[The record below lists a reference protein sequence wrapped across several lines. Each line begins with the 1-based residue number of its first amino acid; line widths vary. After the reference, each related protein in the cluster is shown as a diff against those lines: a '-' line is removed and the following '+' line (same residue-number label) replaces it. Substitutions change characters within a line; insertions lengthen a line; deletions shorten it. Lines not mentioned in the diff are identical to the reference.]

1 MTSQKSLKNNVNKN
15 DFKRSLIGSLPFPL
29 IALVLLFTMVTIPV
43 FDYVTAEEFLMAKE
57 HTEISMFFTPHST
70 FYYSFDLLPIGM
82 VICGMLTALKSFSFM
97 LSKKQVNVFLS
108 LGVKRKTM
116 VTNRLVSGVITLF
129 LAVFL
134 PLLLIYI
141 TNIVSFGYH
150 SYQTSL
156 FLYFTALL
164 FVCGLVG
171 YSLISAMIMVSGNI
185 FEAIASALAVTA
197 IPILTFLTAFSVM
210 NYYLSGYIRGNFD
223 FETFALVLTPWT
235 MAVNLQTSDTHLKGD
250 DYYYNNRMT
259 PRIILSPL
267 HRDVPLEE
275 YKIPREYSVDWGFI
289 LPIVIWLVIAIALIG
304 VTYYLFNR
312 RKAEHAN
319 SLGKF
324 PVSRAVLGTSAFT
337 LITYVFA
344 EWFGYEVS
352 ISALFFLT
360 AFVALIAYFLIQLIL
375 TRKPKIAVKSL
386 KWSFVLVGAFAV
398 CCILIN
404 TGFLGTYNKIPDKA
418 DVKSVT
424 IEATELSGYE
434 HWIYPWEGDENFVE
448 STTDESKQ
456 AVLQVYE
463 LLKNEKA
470 IRTV

>member
-29 IALVLLFTMVTIPV
+29 IAFAILFTMVTIPV
-43 FDYVTAEEFLMAKE
+43 FQYVTAEEFLMAKE
-57 HTEISMFFTPHST
+57 HTEISMFIKEHST

-129 LAVFL
+129 LAVLL

-171 YSLISAMIMVSGNI
+171 YSLVSAMIMVSGNI

-223 FETFALVLTPWT
+223 FETFWNMCNFIYCISIYLNYCWSHCFTCCNCIRGFNHSKSR
-235 MAVNLQTSDTHLKGD
+235 VN
-250 DYYYNNRMT
+250 
-259 PRIILSPL
+259 
-267 HRDVPLEE
+267 
-275 YKIPREYSVDWGFI
+275 
-289 LPIVIWLVIAIALIG
+289 
-304 VTYYLFNR
+304 
-312 RKAEHAN
+312 
-319 SLGKF
+319 
-324 PVSRAVLGTSAFT
+324 
-337 LITYVFA
+337 
-344 EWFGYEVS
+344 
-352 ISALFFLT
+352 
-360 AFVALIAYFLIQLIL
+360 
-375 TRKPKIAVKSL
+375 
-386 KWSFVLVGAFAV
+386 
-398 CCILIN
+398 
-404 TGFLGTYNKIPDKA
+404 
-418 DVKSVT
+418 
-424 IEATELSGYE
+424 
-434 HWIYPWEGDENFVE
+434 
-448 STTDESKQ
+448 
-456 AVLQVYE
+456 
-463 LLKNEKA
+463 
-470 IRTV
+470 